1 MPESWASVDLHL
13 DWTPTRRPAQS
24 LGDALR
30 AVIRDGQLPPGAALP
45 STRALAGDL
54 GVARGTVSAVYADLA
69 AEGYLAIRHGAPT
82 RVAAGVLARSPDV
95 GPAAGAGEP
104 APRCTLSPGQ
114 PDVSAFPRAA
124 WAAATRRVMTR
135 VPAEALGYADPFGH
149 PALRAALAEYLR
161 RARGVLA
168 LPQQVIVG
176 AGFAHLLAWWARV
189 ARARGIADVSFEDP
203 SLPALRAI
211 MSASGLRLH
220 GVEIDDSGLQV
231 GAVAAPAVVVT
242 PAHQYP
248 LGVTLEPGRRAQ
260 LANRAIQSGL
270 LVLEDDYDGEFRF
283 DRRPVGALQAL
294 APDHIVYAGTTSKT
308 LAPGLRLGWLVV
320 PRRLAEEFRQAAPA
334 LGDRHAS
341 VIDQLVLA
349 DLIETGAYDR
359 HIRRMRAVYRRR
371 RDRVLA
377 TVDRAL
383 LSPAGIAAGLHLAL
397 RFPPGGPG
405 DAAILAAARRHSL
418 AVGLLGPTWMDPA
431 RRASGIVVGFA
442 APAEHAFGP
451 ALTALRG
458 TLADLGCRDG
468 A

>member
-1 MPESWASVDLHL
+1 
-13 DWTPTRRPAQS
+13 
-24 LGDALR
+24 
-30 AVIRDGQLPPGAALP
+30 
-45 STRALAGDL
+45 
-54 GVARGTVSAVYADLA
+54 
-69 AEGYLAIRHGAPT
+69 
-82 RVAAGVLARSPDV
+82 
-95 GPAAGAGEP
+95 
-104 APRCTLSPGQ
+104 
-114 PDVSAFPRAA
+114 
-124 WAAATRRVMTR
+124 MTR
-135 VPAEALGYADPFGH
+135 VPAEALGYVDPLGH
-149 PALRAALAEYLR
+149 PALRAALAGYLR

-168 LPQQVIVG
+168 APQQLIVG

-189 ARARGIADVSFEDP
+189 VQARGIADVSFEDP

-211 MSASGLRLH
+211 MGASGLRLH
-220 GVEIDDSGLQV
+220 GVEIDDDGLQV
-231 GAVAAPAVVVT
+231 REVGTPAVVVT

-248 LGVTLEPGRRAQ
+248 LGVTLEPARRAE
-260 LANRAIQSGL
+260 LARRAVEAGL

-359 HIRRMRAVYRRR
+359 HVRRVRGVYRRR

-377 TVDRAL
+377 AVDREL

-397 RFPPGGPG
+397 RFPPGGPD
-405 DAAILAAARRHSL
+405 DAAILEAARRHSL
-418 AVGLLGPTWMDPA
+418 SIGLLGSTWMDPA

-442 APAEHAFGP
+442 APPEHAF
-451 ALTALRG
+451 ASARDALRAML
-458 TLADLGCRDG
+458 TDLGGGD
-468 A
+468 AA